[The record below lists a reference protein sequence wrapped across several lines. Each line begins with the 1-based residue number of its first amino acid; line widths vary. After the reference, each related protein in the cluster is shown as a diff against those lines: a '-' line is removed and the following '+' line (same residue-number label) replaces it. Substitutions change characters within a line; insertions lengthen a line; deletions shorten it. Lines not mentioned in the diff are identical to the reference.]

1 MPLGLAEQRA
11 FKHRRRRV
19 WVFMFKWG
27 VLLGVVALAGF
38 YAYDVGEMLATQ
50 DVRRLQADVVRL
62 TGEND
67 RLRLEN
73 ASLLASIQTGAAK
86 VGELEERYARNIP
99 SPEMTELLDLV
110 QERVNAGI
118 SRERI
123 AFVISAAREQE
134 ECDSEPATKR
144 FVLSTP
150 IYQSPANTVRFAEN
164 TIMVR
169 GEGAAQRNDAG
180 NPLAWYDPAQ
190 PVTIQFT
197 HIGGETSM
205 VSGRLPLRHSVI
217 VNDSEYRFNIVA
229 GERSFVE
236 VTGDRCAFP

>member
-50 DVRRLQADVVRL
+50 DVRRLQEDTVRL

-73 ASLLASIQTGAAK
+73 ANLLASIETGAAK
-86 VGELEERYARNIP
+86 AGELEKRYARNIP
-99 SPEMTELLDLV
+99 SPEMTALLDLV
-110 QERVNAGI
+110 QDRVNAGI

-123 AFVISAAREQE
+123 AFIIGAAREQE
-134 ECDSEPATKR
+134 ECDLEPATKR

-150 IYQSPANTVRFAEN
+150 IFQSAADTVGFAKNTITVRGD
-164 TIMVR
+164 
-169 GEGAAQRNDAG
+169 GEALLNDAG
-180 NPLAWYDPAQ
+180 KPLAWYDPAQ

-205 VSGRLPLRHSVI
+205 VSGRLPLRHSVV
-217 VNDSEYRFNIVA
+217 VNNDEYRFNIVA

-236 VTGDRCAFP
+236 VTGDRCVFP